1 MEKVIPFF
9 QYEFLVLISKSETL
23 NEEEKKV
30 QTNGA
35 RPSNIRIVKEELV
48 DFRRGKDNSQE
59 EARGMKYVLKHSLKP
74 LEYIPQEVS
83 SQEYGFAAIEI
94 TKKITN

>member
-48 DFRRGKDNSQE
+48 DFRRGKDNS
-59 EARGMKYVLKHSLKP
+59 
-74 LEYIPQEVS
+74 
-83 SQEYGFAAIEI
+83 
-94 TKKITN
+94 